1 MLPCLQDMYPHIF
14 HPFSDIFSLNF
25 MDQPRFSSE
34 NVQSVGELL
43 VGFFKYYA
51 RESVFN
57 PQQ

>member
-1 MLPCLQDMYPHIF
+1 MYPHIF
-14 HPFSDIFSLNF
+14 HPTSDVFYLNF
-25 MDQPRFSSE
+25 MDQPHFTSE

-51 RESVFN
+51 RECIFN